1 MKQKSNA
8 LYQGEPK
15 NYTSDE
21 KCKIRD
27 DILHYIMEKGLT
39 INQAY
44 TLLKD
49 IIDIMTNYAVL
60 ISIADY
66 EKITGRDITNPD
78 LEN

>member
-15 NYTSDE
+15 NYTNDE
-21 KCKIRD
+21 KCKMRD
-27 DILHYIMEKGLT
+27 DILHYIMGKGLT
-39 INQAY
+39 ISQAS

-66 EKITGRDITNPD
+66 EKITGRDIINPD